1 MKCSTR
7 FSVRARGSRPFRRSS
22 TKRGSRVARR
32 PNFVAGIPVRRRKTS
47 IFRMSMDSSGES
59 LSNRWSRAKSY
70 LSRKNTSYRRAAR
83 SYRRKSAMDPRERLA
98 ELARERGSSLA
109 ALSRMLGRNSTY
121 LQQFITKGSPRK
133 LEEADRRKL
142 AQFFGVSESELG
154 APEDLSYDSR
164 GDWVEVPRLPLEAS
178 AGPGAVG
185 AAEIPFDAF
194 RFSRRWL
201 REQGLE
207 PAMLSSIRV
216 LGDSMDPLLRDGD
229 EILVDRTPRPFRE
242 GVHVVRLGEALHV
255 KLLQAVPPGR
265 LRLISQN
272 PAYEPVEVAMGDVDI
287 VGRVVW
293 KGGRL

>member
-1 MKCSTR
+1 
-7 FSVRARGSRPFRRSS
+7 
-22 TKRGSRVARR
+22 
-32 PNFVAGIPVRRRKTS
+32 
-47 IFRMSMDSSGES
+47 
-59 LSNRWSRAKSY
+59 
-70 LSRKNTSYRRAAR
+70 
-83 SYRRKSAMDPRERLA
+83 MDPRERLSA
-98 ELARERGSSLA
+98 LARERGNSLA

-121 LQQFITKGSPRK
+121 LQQFISKGSPRK

-142 AQFFGVSESELG
+142 AQFFGVGEGELG
-154 APEDLSYDSR
+154 APEDLSYEPR
-164 GDWVEVPRLPLEAS
+164 GEWVEVPRLPLEAS

-185 AAEIPFDAF
+185 AAEIAFDAF

-207 PAMLSSIRV
+207 PALLSSIRV

-255 KLLQAVPPGR
+255 KLLQAVPPGG
-265 LRLISQN
+265 LRLISKN
-272 PAYEPVEVAMGDVDI
+272 PAYEPVEVAMSDVDV

>member
-1 MKCSTR
+1 M
-7 FSVRARGSRPFRRSS
+7 
-22 TKRGSRVARR
+22 
-32 PNFVAGIPVRRRKTS
+32 
-47 IFRMSMDSSGES
+47 E
-59 LSNRWSRAKSY
+59 
-70 LSRKNTSYRRAAR
+70 
-83 SYRRKSAMDPRERLA
+83 PREKLS

-109 ALSRMLGRNSTY
+109 ALSRMLGRNASY
-121 LQQFITKGSPRK
+121 LQQYITKGSPRK
-133 LEEADRRKL
+133 LEEVDRRRL
-142 AQFFGVSESELG
+142 AQFFGVHEAELG
-154 APEDLSYDSR
+154 GPEEISSENR
-164 GDWVEVPRLPLEAS
+164 GDWVDVPRLPLEAS

-216 LGDSMDPLLRDGD
+216 MGDSMDPLLRDGD

-242 GVHVVRLGEALHV
+242 GVHVVRLEEALHV

-265 LRLISQN
+265 LRLISKN
-272 PAYEPVEVAMGDVDI
+272 AAYEPVEVPMADVDV

>member
-1 MKCSTR
+1 
-7 FSVRARGSRPFRRSS
+7 
-22 TKRGSRVARR
+22 
-32 PNFVAGIPVRRRKTS
+32 
-47 IFRMSMDSSGES
+47 
-59 LSNRWSRAKSY
+59 
-70 LSRKNTSYRRAAR
+70 
-83 SYRRKSAMDPRERLA
+83 MDPREKLS
-98 ELARERGSSLA
+98 ELARERGHSLA
-109 ALSRMLGRNSTY
+109 ALSRMLGRNASY
-121 LQQFITKGSPRK
+121 LQQYITKGSPRK
-133 LEEADRRKL
+133 LEEGDRRRL
-142 AQFFGVSESELG
+142 AQFFGVAEGELG
-154 APEDLSYDSR
+154 APEEKSFDTP

-216 LGDSMDPLLRDGD
+216 MGDSMDPLLRDGD

-255 KLLQAVPPGR
+255 KLLQAVPPDR
-265 LRLISQN
+265 LRLISKN
-272 PAYEPVEVAMGDVDI
+272 EAYEPVDVAMADVDV

>member
-1 MKCSTR
+1 
-7 FSVRARGSRPFRRSS
+7 
-22 TKRGSRVARR
+22 
-32 PNFVAGIPVRRRKTS
+32 
-47 IFRMSMDSSGES
+47 MD
-59 LSNRWSRAKSY
+59 A
-70 LSRKNTSYRRAAR
+70 
-83 SYRRKSAMDPRERLA
+83 RERLS
-98 ELARERGSSLA
+98 ELVRERGSSLA

-133 LEEADRRKL
+133 LEEEDRRKL
-142 AQFFGVSESELG
+142 AQFFGVGEGELG
-154 APEDLSYDSR
+154 APEDLSYDR
-164 GDWVEVPRLPLEAS
+164 RDDWVEVPRLPLEAS

-207 PAMLSSIRV
+207 QGMLSSIRV
-216 LGDSMDPLLRDGD
+216 IGDSMEPLLRDGD

-255 KLLQAVPPGR
+255 KLLQAVPPGG
-265 LRLISQN
+265 LRLISKN
-272 PAYEPVEVAMGDVDI
+272 PAYEPVEVPMADVDV

>member
-1 MKCSTR
+1 
-7 FSVRARGSRPFRRSS
+7 
-22 TKRGSRVARR
+22 
-32 PNFVAGIPVRRRKTS
+32 
-47 IFRMSMDSSGES
+47 
-59 LSNRWSRAKSY
+59 
-70 LSRKNTSYRRAAR
+70 
-83 SYRRKSAMDPRERLA
+83 MDPREKLST
-98 ELARERGSSLA
+98 LARERGNSLA

-121 LQQFITKGSPRK
+121 LQQYITKGSPRK
-133 LEEADRRKL
+133 LEEADRRRL
-142 AQFFGVSESELG
+142 AKFFGVSEGELG
-154 APEDLSYDSR
+154 GPEEISLGRTSE
-164 GDWVEVPRLPLEAS
+164 WVEVPRLPLEAS

-185 AAEIPFDAF
+185 AEEMPFDAF

-201 REQGLE
+201 REQGLD

-216 LGDSMDPLLRDGD
+216 MGDSMDPLLRDGD

-265 LRLISQN
+265 LRLISSN
-272 PAYEPVEVAMGDVDI
+272 PAYEPVEVSMTDVDV

>member
-1 MKCSTR
+1 
-7 FSVRARGSRPFRRSS
+7 
-22 TKRGSRVARR
+22 
-32 PNFVAGIPVRRRKTS
+32 
-47 IFRMSMDSSGES
+47 
-59 LSNRWSRAKSY
+59 
-70 LSRKNTSYRRAAR
+70 
-83 SYRRKSAMDPRERLA
+83 MDPRERLSQ
-98 ELARERGSSLA
+98 LARERGSSLA
-109 ALSRMLGRNSTY
+109 ALSRMLGRNATY

-133 LEEADRRKL
+133 LEEDDRRKL
-142 AQFFGVSESELG
+142 AQFFGIGEAELG
-154 APEDLSYDSR
+154 APEDLSYEAR

-207 PAMLSSIRV
+207 PALLSSIRV

-255 KLLQAVPPGR
+255 KLLQAVPPAG
-265 LRLISQN
+265 LRLISKN
-272 PAYEPVEVAMGDVDI
+272 AAYEPVEVAMADVDV

>member
-1 MKCSTR
+1 
-7 FSVRARGSRPFRRSS
+7 
-22 TKRGSRVARR
+22 
-32 PNFVAGIPVRRRKTS
+32 
-47 IFRMSMDSSGES
+47 
-59 LSNRWSRAKSY
+59 
-70 LSRKNTSYRRAAR
+70 
-83 SYRRKSAMDPRERLA
+83 MDPRERLS

-109 ALSRMLGRNSTY
+109 ALSRMLGRNATY
-121 LQQFITKGSPRK
+121 LQQFISKGSPRK
-133 LEEADRRKL
+133 LEEEDRRKL
-142 AQFFGVSESELG
+142 AQFFGVGEGELG
-154 APEDLSYDSR
+154 APEDLSYGSP
-164 GDWVEVPRLPLEAS
+164 GDWAAIARLPLEAS

-216 LGDSMDPLLRDGD
+216 IGDSMDPLLRDGD

-255 KLLQAVPPGR
+255 KLLQAVPPGG
-265 LRLISQN
+265 LRLISKN
-272 PAYEPVEVAMGDVDI
+272 AAYEPVEVAMADVDV